1 MQLIN
6 IKEEFKDI
14 MENLTEGILISK
26 SDQNKSDIN
35 FKNKEIGK
43 LFNLIGCEE
52 GKTNNYL

>member
-1 MQLIN
+1 
-6 IKEEFKDI
+6 

-43 LFNLIGCEE
+43 LFNLISYEE
-52 GKTNNYL
+52 TVTNIYL